1 MFCGRFFFQHI
12 FIVVGFRAKDL
23 DEFMGEAEGDGSL
36 STDNHNKIQPTI
48 IQRFP
53 ENRTD
58 KRWES
63 MQIQDNTAKFLI
75 IMIIIETVQ

>member
-1 MFCGRFFFQHI
+1 
-12 FIVVGFRAKDL
+12 
-23 DEFMGEAEGDGSL
+23 MGEAGGDGSL

-63 MQIQDNTAKFLI
+63 MQIQDNTAKFLK
-75 IMIIIETVQ
+75 IMIIIETVLETKSIIFYQLRGSHSFPYVSQVA